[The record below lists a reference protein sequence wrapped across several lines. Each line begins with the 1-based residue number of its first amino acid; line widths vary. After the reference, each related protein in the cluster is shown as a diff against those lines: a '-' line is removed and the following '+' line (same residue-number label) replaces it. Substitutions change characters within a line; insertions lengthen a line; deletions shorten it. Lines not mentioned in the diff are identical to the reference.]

1 MNNHFDVAII
11 GAGPAGLVLA
21 KELES
26 HANVAIFDKKTN
38 PHKRIACAEW
48 TPPMF
53 PVQGVQST
61 SSMVTN
67 YDGKTISQD
76 FAGKIIDRESW
87 QNGLLCSLSHAK
99 VHLCEEVTG
108 INGNI
113 ITTPKNHYSADLIV
127 GADGPVSIVRKSLG
141 LPISPVLP
149 AINARC
155 KAKNHHESTFIY
167 FMKEIERGYGWYFP
181 KGEFANIGV
190 GATSNLKN
198 ALESFV
204 AHLRKHGMI
213 DDTTLFD
220 HAAGLIPLFG
230 LCASPSP
237 GIALIGDAA
246 GLTDPLTGAGISQ
259 AFESA
264 VELAKSIKSGLG
276 ASGYAKSIEK
286 TYNAFLE
293 RRHKRRK
300 ILEDKWQTLGEAVEE
315 SWLQTKRK
323 NPNEDISEKI

>member
-21 KELES
+21 KELEGF
-26 HANVAIFDKKTN
+26 ANVAIFDKKTN

-53 PVQGVQST
+53 PVQGVHST

-76 FAGKIIDRESW
+76 FSGKIIDRESW

-99 VHLCEEVTG
+99 IYLCEEVTG
-108 INGNI
+108 IDGNI
-113 ITTPKNHYSADLIV
+113 IITPKGHYSADLIV
-127 GADGPVSIVRKSLG
+127 GADGPTSVVRKSLG

-149 AINARC
+149 AINVKCR
-155 KAKNHHESTFIY
+155 AKNHHESTFTY
-167 FMKEIERGYGWYFP
+167 FMPEIERGYGWYFP
-181 KGEFANIGV
+181 KGEYANVGV

-198 ALESFV
+198 ALEFLV
-204 AHLRKHGMI
+204 AHLQKIGMI
-213 DDTTLFD
+213 DESALFD

-286 TYNAFLE
+286 TYKAFLE

-300 ILEDKWQTLGEAVEE
+300 ILEEKWQTLGEAVEE
-315 SWLQTKRK
+315 SWLQIKK
-323 NPNEDISEKI
+323 EKSQ

>member
-11 GAGPAGLVLA
+11 GAGPAGLALA
-21 KELES
+21 KELEGL
-26 HANVAIFDKKTN
+26 AKVIIFDQKSN

-67 YDGKTISQD
+67 YVGKTISQD

-99 VHLCEEVTG
+99 VHLDEKVIG
-108 INGNI
+108 IDGNS

-127 GADGPVSIVRKSLG
+127 GADGPTSIVRKSQG

-149 AINARC
+149 AINVKC

-167 FMKEIERGYGWYFP
+167 FMSEIELGYGWYFP
-181 KGEFANIGV
+181 KDEFANVGV

-198 ALESFV
+198 ALEFFL
-204 AHLRKHGMI
+204 AQLRRIGMI
-213 DDTTLFD
+213 DNMAFFD

-230 LCASPSP
+230 LCASLTP

-259 AFESA
+259 AYESA
-264 VELAKSIKSGLG
+264 IELAKSIKSGLG
-276 ASGYAKSIEK
+276 VAGYAKNIEK
-286 TYNAFLE
+286 TYKSFLE

-300 ILEDKWQTLGEAVEE
+300 ILEEKWENLGSAVEE
-315 SWLQTKRK
+315 SWLQIKRE
-323 NPNEDISEKI
+323 NSQ